1 MCLVKYVKIDW
12 GCWLESFVQV
22 VQFTIYSH
30 PPGGDGRGG
39 WGSVPQEYTNVIV
52 VRVRLQC
59 VVMSG
64 TCSNVTLD

>member
-39 WGSVPQEYTNVIV
+39 VGE
-52 VRVRLQC
+52 C
-59 VVMSG
+59 VVKFKG
-64 TCSNVTLD
+64 VVFIRLTCSCRCCFV